1 MFSLVLSFLIRQL
14 PGILATLALSF
25 FVLQPFERASGI
37 NEGRAIERTASLGK
51 SVEILRERN
60 VTDEEVRNMDD
71 ATLCAALGGL
81 LQPDGKCV

>member
-1 MFSLVLSFLIRQL
+1 MLAIASFAVRQL
-14 PGILATLALSF
+14 PGILVMLALSF
-25 FVLQPFERASGI
+25 FVLQPLERSSGI
-37 NEGRAIERTASLGK
+37 NEGRAIERTAAIGK

-71 ATLCAALGGL
+71 AGLCAALGGV

>member
-1 MFSLVLSFLIRQL
+1 MSLVLAFLVRQL

-25 FVLQPFERASGI
+25 FILQPLERSSGI
-37 NEGRAIERTASLGK
+37 DEGRAIERTAAIGK

-71 ATLCAALGGL
+71 AALCGALGGR
-81 LQPDGKCV
+81 LQPDGQCV

>member
-1 MFSLVLSFLIRQL
+1 MSVIIAFLVRQL
-14 PGILATLALSF
+14 PGILVTLALSF
-25 FVLQPFERASGI
+25 FVLQPWERASGVD
-37 NEGRAIERTASLGK
+37 EGRAIERTAAIGK

-71 ATLCAALGGL
+71 AALCASLGGV

>member
-1 MFSLVLSFLIRQL
+1 MSVIIAFLVRQL
-14 PGILATLALSF
+14 PGILVTLALSF
-25 FVLQPFERASGI
+25 FVLQPWERSSGI
-37 NEGRAIERTASLGK
+37 AEGRAIERTAAIGK

-71 ATLCAALGGL
+71 AALCGALGGR